1 LREWYDGRQATMT
14 ITLDLDVSTEEK
26 LRAQAAARGVP
37 VEEYLADVVRE
48 AANGTAGTLT
58 GDASQPAIDEFEAD
72 WAAFAEGLDHVL
84 PLAPDAFSRE
94 AMYSDH
100 D

>member
-1 LREWYDGRQATMT
+1 MT
-14 ITLDLDVSTEEK
+14 LTLDLDGSTEEK

-37 VEEYLADVVRE
+37 VEAYVADIVRE

-58 GDASQPAIDEFEAD
+58 GGASQPGISEFEAD
-72 WAAFAEGLDHVL
+72 WAAFAEGLDHVPPL
-84 PLAPDAFSRE
+84 PPEAFSRE